1 MSNSKLESVVR
12 GEQLLDRVRQVLKKE
27 GLSTQDKVELEN
39 EVETYLLPAL
49 DKFRDAGRFIY
60 EPFLFE
66 KSGIIGK
73 LKNLTL
79 GKIGNVAR
87 NVVEKSVMRQ
97 QKFND
102 NSYTLL
108 MHLYNENRELKER
121 VDKLEGKHKDESK

>member
-1 MSNSKLESVVR
+1 
-12 GEQLLDRVRQVLKKE
+12 
-27 GLSTQDKVELEN
+27 
-39 EVETYLLPAL
+39 
-49 DKFRDAGRFIY
+49 IY

-108 MHLYNENRELKER
+108 MHLYNENRDLKER
-121 VDKLEGKHKDESK
+121 LDKLEGKNKDESK